1 MDIFKLKNLGI
12 FAGGVLFGTA
22 GVKLLSSRDAKKAY
36 TSCTAAVLRVKDCV
50 MTDYVIVGIL
60 IILIVIGIRS
70 SVKHFKGEGGCC
82 GGGSSVKV
90 KRKKL
95 KQVVKER
102 TVIIEGMT
110 CEHCKA
116 RAESR
121 LNSLDGVSAK
131 VNLKRKTAVVS
142 MEKEVEDEEIK
153 KAIENVGYEVIEI
166 R

>member
-1 MDIFKLKNLGI
+1 
-12 FAGGVLFGTA
+12 
-22 GVKLLSSRDAKKAY
+22 
-36 TSCTAAVLRVKDCV
+36 

-102 TVIIEGMT
+102 TVIIEGLT

>member
-1 MDIFKLKNLGI
+1 
-12 FAGGVLFGTA
+12 
-22 GVKLLSSRDAKKAY
+22 
-36 TSCTAAVLRVKDCV
+36 
-50 MTDYVIVGIL
+50 MTDFVIAGIL
-60 IILIVIGIRS
+60 IILIIIGIRS

-116 RAESR
+116 RVESR
-121 LNSLDGVSAK
+121 LNALDGVSAR

-153 KAIENVGYEVIEI
+153 KAIENAGYEVIEI

>member
-1 MDIFKLKNLGI
+1 MADF
-12 FAGGVLFGTA
+12 
-22 GVKLLSSRDAKKAY
+22 
-36 TSCTAAVLRVKDCV
+36 
-50 MTDYVIVGIL
+50 VIAGIL
-60 IILIVIGIRS
+60 IILIIIGIRS

-95 KQVVKER
+95 KQVVKQR
-102 TVIIEGMT
+102 IVIIEGMT

-116 RAESR
+116 RVESR
-121 LNSLDGVSAK
+121 LNALDGVSAR

-153 KAIENVGYEVIEI
+153 KAIENAGYEVIEI

>member
-1 MDIFKLKNLGI
+1 MADF
-12 FAGGVLFGTA
+12 
-22 GVKLLSSRDAKKAY
+22 
-36 TSCTAAVLRVKDCV
+36 
-50 MTDYVIVGIL
+50 VIAGIL
-60 IILIVIGIRS
+60 IILIIIGIRS

-116 RAESR
+116 RVESR

-131 VNLKRKTAVVS
+131 INLKGRLRWFPWRK
-142 MEKEVEDEEIK
+142 
-153 KAIENVGYEVIEI
+153 

>member
-1 MDIFKLKNLGI
+1 
-12 FAGGVLFGTA
+12 
-22 GVKLLSSRDAKKAY
+22 
-36 TSCTAAVLRVKDCV
+36 

-110 CEHCKA
+110 CEHYKA
-116 RAESR
+116 RVESR

>member
-1 MDIFKLKNLGI
+1 MADF
-12 FAGGVLFGTA
+12 
-22 GVKLLSSRDAKKAY
+22 
-36 TSCTAAVLRVKDCV
+36 
-50 MTDYVIVGIL
+50 VIAGIL
-60 IILIVIGIRS
+60 ILLIIIGIRS

-116 RAESR
+116 RVESR
-121 LNSLDGVSAK
+121 SNSLDGVSAK

-153 KAIENVGYEVIEI
+153 KAIENAGYEVVEI
-166 R
+166 FLF

>member
-1 MDIFKLKNLGI
+1 MADFVIAGI
-12 FAGGVLFGTA
+12 
-22 GVKLLSSRDAKKAY
+22 
-36 TSCTAAVLRVKDCV
+36 
-50 MTDYVIVGIL
+50 VIIL
-60 IILIVIGIRS
+60 IIIGIRS

-95 KQVVKER
+95 KQVVKQR
-102 TVIIEGMT
+102 IVIIEGMT
-110 CEHCKA
+110 CEHCQA
-116 RAESR
+116 RVESR

-153 KAIENVGYEVIEI
+153 KAIENAGYEVIEI

>member
-1 MDIFKLKNLGI
+1 
-12 FAGGVLFGTA
+12 
-22 GVKLLSSRDAKKAY
+22 
-36 TSCTAAVLRVKDCV
+36 

-82 GGGSSVKV
+82 GGGSSFKV

>member
-1 MDIFKLKNLGI
+1 
-12 FAGGVLFGTA
+12 
-22 GVKLLSSRDAKKAY
+22 
-36 TSCTAAVLRVKDCV
+36 

-70 SVKHFKGEGGCC
+70 SIKHFKGEGGCC

-121 LNSLDGVSAK
+121 LNSLDGV
-131 VNLKRKTAVVS
+131 
-142 MEKEVEDEEIK
+142 
-153 KAIENVGYEVIEI
+153 
-166 R
+166 

>member
-1 MDIFKLKNLGI
+1 
-12 FAGGVLFGTA
+12 
-22 GVKLLSSRDAKKAY
+22 
-36 TSCTAAVLRVKDCV
+36 
-50 MTDYVIVGIL
+50 MTDFVIAGIL
-60 IILIVIGIRS
+60 IILIIIGIRS

-116 RAESR
+116 RVESR

-142 MEKEVEDEEIK
+142 MEKDVQDEVIK
-153 KAIENVGYEVIEI
+153 KAIENAGYEVIEI

>member
-1 MDIFKLKNLGI
+1 MADFVNAGI
-12 FAGGVLFGTA
+12 
-22 GVKLLSSRDAKKAY
+22 
-36 TSCTAAVLRVKDCV
+36 
-50 MTDYVIVGIL
+50 VIIL
-60 IILIVIGIRS
+60 IIIGIRS

-95 KQVVKER
+95 KRVVKQR
-102 TVIIEGMT
+102 IVIIEGMT
-110 CEHCKA
+110 CEHCQA
-116 RAESR
+116 RVESK
-121 LNSLDGVSAK
+121 LNALDGVSAR

-153 KAIENVGYEVIEI
+153 KAIENAGYEVIEI

>member
-1 MDIFKLKNLGI
+1 MADFVIAGI
-12 FAGGVLFGTA
+12 
-22 GVKLLSSRDAKKAY
+22 
-36 TSCTAAVLRVKDCV
+36 
-50 MTDYVIVGIL
+50 VIIL
-60 IILIVIGIRS
+60 IIIGIRS

-95 KQVVKER
+95 KQVVKQR

-116 RAESR
+116 RVESR

-142 MEKEVEDEEIK
+142 MEKDVQDEEIK
-153 KAIENVGYEVIEI
+153 KAIENAGYEVVKIE
-166 R
+166 

>member
-1 MDIFKLKNLGI
+1 MADF
-12 FAGGVLFGTA
+12 
-22 GVKLLSSRDAKKAY
+22 
-36 TSCTAAVLRVKDCV
+36 
-50 MTDYVIVGIL
+50 VIIGIL
-60 IILIVIGIRS
+60 IILIIIGIRS
-70 SVKHFKGEGGCC
+70 GVKHFKGEGGCC

-95 KQVVKER
+95 KQVVKQR
-102 TVIIEGMT
+102 TVVIDGMT

-116 RAESR
+116 RVESR

-142 MEKEVEDEEIK
+142 MEKDVEDEVIK
-153 KAIENVGYEVIEI
+153 KAIENAGYEVIEI

>member
-1 MDIFKLKNLGI
+1 
-12 FAGGVLFGTA
+12 
-22 GVKLLSSRDAKKAY
+22 
-36 TSCTAAVLRVKDCV
+36 
-50 MTDYVIVGIL
+50 MTDFVIAGIL
-60 IILIVIGIRS
+60 IILIIIGIRS

-116 RAESR
+116 RVESR

-142 MEKEVEDEEIK
+142 MEKDVQDEVIK
-153 KAIENVGYEVIEI
+153 KAIENAGYEVVEIE
-166 R
+166 

>member
-1 MDIFKLKNLGI
+1 MADF
-12 FAGGVLFGTA
+12 
-22 GVKLLSSRDAKKAY
+22 
-36 TSCTAAVLRVKDCV
+36 
-50 MTDYVIVGIL
+50 VIAGIL
-60 IILIVIGIRS
+60 IILIIIGIRS